1 MRRHSH
7 SPHPITSTLDNWN
20 FRTSLETNMRS
31 KLLSGVTALALTAG
45 TVLASSA
52 PASAQWGWHRGW
64 GWGGW
69 GGGAIAAGILG
80 GAALAAAATSP
91 YYGAGYYDYAPGY
104 AYSGYG
110 YAPGYAVAPG
120 YAYSPA
126 FSYGADYGYGGGY
139 APAMSY
145 GSYGGVYDYAPGYA
159 AAGTTTVGGGG
170 DVAYCKARYRSY
182 NPSTGMFL
190 GVNGQRHPCP

>member
-1 MRRHSH
+1 
-7 SPHPITSTLDNWN
+7 
-20 FRTSLETNMRS
+20 MRS

-64 GWGGW
+64 GGWGW

-80 GAALAAAATSP
+80 GAALAAATSP
-91 YYGAGYYDYAPGY
+91 YWGAGYYDYAPGY
-104 AYSGYG
+104 AYSGYAYPG
-110 YAPGYAVAPG
+110 AYAYAPG

-139 APAMSY
+139 TPAV
-145 GSYGGVYDYAPGYA
+145 SYGGVYDYAPAPYV

-170 DVAYCKARYRSY
+170 DVAYCRARYRSY

-190 GVNGQRHPCP
+190 GVDGQRHPCP